1 MLKNFVP
8 ARQAIH
14 VERYIVFDDAEGNGY
29 AFPCDMSGYLQP
41 MSDEAKANYEKCMA
55 SPDEFIRYN
64 EFVKCQNT
72 YTEAAHGTCL
82 CGADV
87 EIWNQYYGACQCEN
101 CGRWYNQFGQNLLPP
116 EQWEIDPGEAEPW

>member
-8 ARQAIH
+8 ARQAVH
-14 VERYIVFDDAEGNGY
+14 VEFYIVFDDAEGNGY
-29 AFPCDMSGYLQP
+29 AFPCDMSGNLQP
-41 MSDEAKANYEKCMA
+41 MSDEAKANYEKCMD

-64 EFVKCQNT
+64 EFVKYQNP

>member
-8 ARQAIH
+8 ARQVIH
-14 VERYIVFDDAEGNGY
+14 VECYIVFDDAEGNGY